1 MDFLICNQVVMMK
14 NIVTIME
21 ETEIIF
27 IEANV
32 VNTNFDVEQE
42 GNRFACQIR
51 GCVMEDEIAAMGL

>member
-1 MDFLICNQVVMMK
+1 MK